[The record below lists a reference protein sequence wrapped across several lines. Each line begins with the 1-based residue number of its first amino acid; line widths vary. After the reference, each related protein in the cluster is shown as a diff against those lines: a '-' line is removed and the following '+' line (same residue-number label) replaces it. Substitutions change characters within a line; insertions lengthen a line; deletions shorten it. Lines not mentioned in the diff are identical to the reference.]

1 MGDYRSLSVWKQAHD
16 FALKIYLSTRQ
27 FPDSE
32 RFGLTA
38 QLRRAAVSVVSNIAE
53 GSGRR
58 ADRDQARF
66 LKIALSSNCEV
77 ECQLL
82 LSRDVGYISSKDWEI
97 LDDRCREI
105 GRMLTGLIRSVS
117 RRDPRKSTRACDYD

>member
-1 MGDYRSLSVWKQAHD
+1 MGDYRSLSVWKRAHS
-16 FALKIYLSTRQ
+16 FTLEIYLSTRH

-32 RFGLTA
+32 RFGLMA

-58 ADRDQARF
+58 ADREQARF

-82 LSRDVGYISSKDWEI
+82 LSRDIGYLPSADWEV
-97 LDDRCREI
+97 LDEHCREI
-105 GRMLTGLIRSVS
+105 GRMLSGLIRSVT
-117 RRDPRKSTRACDYD
+117 RDDARKGSHKP

>member
-1 MGDYRSLSVWKQAHD
+1 MGDYRQLLVWKRAHG
-16 FALKIYLSTRQ
+16 FALEVYQSTRS

-38 QLRRAAVSVVSNIAE
+38 QLRRAAISIVSNIAE

-66 LKIALSSNCEV
+66 LNIARGSVCEV

-82 LSRDVGYISSKDWEI
+82 LSRDVGYLKSDAWET
-97 LDDRCREI
+97 LDGNCREI
-105 GRMLTGLIRSVS
+105 GRMLNGLIRALGKKKAG
-117 RRDPRKSTRACDYD
+117 D

>member
-1 MGDYRSLSVWKQAHD
+1 MGDYRSLSVWKQAHS
-16 FALKIYLSTRQ
+16 FALKIYISTRQ

-38 QLRRAAVSVVSNIAE
+38 QLRRASVSVVSNIAE

-58 ADRDQARF
+58 ADREQARF

-82 LSRDVGYISSKDWEI
+82 LSRDVGYLTSSDWEI
-97 LDDRCREI
+97 LDDQCREI
-105 GRMLTGLIRSVS
+105 GRMLSGLIRSLGRWDS
-117 RRDPRKSTRACDYD
+117 RKRGVDRD